1 MSDIRFNRWLHQS
14 GTGGVHQDGSGN
26 VGIGSTQP
34 KSALDLG
41 IGNIRSHNFH
51 STGIVTAT
59 ALDINGD
66 ADVSG
71 SLNVGGVLTYDDV
84 TNIDSV
90 GVVTARAGVIVS
102 SGSSIGIGTDDA
114 KFTLDVRGETS
125 FGEGMDNT
133 NLDWNPNPYQRVYS
147 FSGASG
153 GPTTSPADAALLLA
167 NPNTNPSNTRVGALV
182 FGNSVVGT
190 SNTSTNPGVK
200 ATIECFTNTNIS
212 TNPDDTGSRID
223 IFTKRDG
230 YDLQTVATFD
240 SEGRITKPY
249 QPSFHATNTTIGQI
263 NTDGYGVIVWNDVTN
278 YGNHNIGG
286 HLNTSTGVF
295 TAPIAGRYLI
305 CARSLTNSSAN
316 SNSYVALFLRLN
328 GNIIGYVG
336 HNHTNSWLMESYSGV
351 LNLSAGDYLDVYV
364 NQASAHG
371 AQNYSSFS
379 GHLLS

>member
-14 GTGGVHQDGSGN
+14 GTGGVYQNGSGR
-26 VGIGSTQP
+26 VGIGS
-34 KSALDLG
+34 SAPTEILDVV
-41 IGNIRSHNFH
+41 GNITS
-51 STGIVTAT
+51 SGDITAT
-59 ALDINGD
+59 TATFSGN
-66 ADVSG
+66 VS
-71 SLNVGGVLTYDDV
+71 VGGVLIYDDV

-90 GVVTARAGVIVS
+90 GVITARAGVIVS

-133 NLDWNPNPYQRVYS
+133 NLGWNPNAYQRVYG

-153 GPTTSPADAALLLA
+153 GNVNSPADAALLLA

-190 SNTSTNPGVK
+190 SNTSTNPGLK
-200 ATIECFTNTNIS
+200 GSIECYTNTNIS
-212 TNPDDTGSRID
+212 TNPDDTGSRIN
-223 IFTKRDG
+223 ILTKRDG
-230 YDLQTVATFD
+230 YNLQTVATFD
-240 SEGRITKPY
+240 SEGRITKPL

-263 NTDGYGVIVWNDVTN
+263 NTDGYGVIIWNDVTN
-278 YGNHNIGG
+278 YGNHNVGG
-286 HLNTSTGVF
+286 HYNTSNGRF

-316 SNSYVALFLRLN
+316 GNPYVTIFVRLN
-328 GNIIGYVG
+328 GTNMAYVA
-336 HNHTNSWLMESYSGV
+336 HNHTDSWLMESYSGI
-351 LNLSAGDYLDVYV
+351 LNLSAGDYVDVYV
-364 NQASAHG
+364 GQASAHG